1 MLIRKFLVEKEM
13 KNIDPLY
20 DMATYQGRFRHFF
33 RQQNPLNLF
42 ENEDEAREILDR
54 VKSEKVVKNL
64 EEYWNAKYVYDSSH
78 HPVTGEKVN
87 IFGRMSFQAPG
98 NMFLT
103 AFMVTFY
110 KNPAAVVSLQFLNQS
125 FNSNV
130 NFSNSA
136 AAVSVPSL
144 IQKKISFGC
153 PRATRL
159 FRQKKIGQVPKL
171 SDFARKVSDKKS
183 DN

>member
-1 MLIRKFLVEKEM
+1 M

-20 DMATYQGRFRHFF
+20 DMTTYQGRFWHFF
-33 RQQNPLNLF
+33 WQQSPHNLLQ
-42 ENEDEAREILDR
+42 NEDEAREIVER
-54 VKSEKVVKNL
+54 FHSEKVVQNL
-64 EEYWNAKYVYDSSH
+64 KEYWNAKYVYDSSH

-110 KNPAAVVSLQFLNQS
+110 KNPVAVVSLQFLNQS

-144 IQKKISFGC
+144 IQKKISVVAPETISNVLNFNVAR
-153 PRATRL
+153 PTETEDRL
-159 FRQKKIGQVPKL
+159 FKIYV
-171 SDFARKVSDKKS
+171 FAAGFACCVSLGL
-183 DN
+183 NL